1 MCDSM
6 AFWPKVSEVAAITS
20 HNELHANHNELSW
33 LFALRPPAGLLN
45 SLTCSNRRGQG
56 TDVVARCAAGLDGCL
71 NDQAVKPFPYQMMGV
86 WSAPVYQLVKLN
98 QRAGGHLRDFGLLDG
113 HVPLCSLQRAIQ
125 RHRGALP
132 RLPACPPLTAAP
144 SW

>member
-1 MCDSM
+1 M
-6 AFWPKVSEVAAITS
+6 
-20 HNELHANHNELSW
+20 
-33 LFALRPPAGLLN
+33 LL
-45 SLTCSNRRGQG
+45 
-56 TDVVARCAAGLDGCL
+56 DVVARCAAGLDGCL

-132 RLPACPPLTAAP
+132 RLPACPPLTTAP